1 LQGLRVE
8 IGGPAAEDSLKSG
21 NLIDPGTEM
30 KTVLGLGRGMK
41 VLHVPYCYYP
51 DPVGGTE
58 IYVASLARVQQAR
71 SYEVAIAAPAEQ
83 SGTYFH
89 DGLPVYRFGIAGK
102 IDLRQLYGEG
112 DPTAT
117 ANFQEVL
124 DRFRPD
130 VLHLHAFTSAVSAP
144 LAQSARSRRIP
155 VVFTYHTPTVTCC
168 RGTMLEWGNRVCDG
182 EMRVNRCARCMLH
195 GKGVPAVAGWLLGTV
210 PETVGGLAGTAGLE
224 GGMWTAFRGTELVGI
239 RHAAAR
245 RFLSEDS
252 DHIFAVCEWVRAVL
266 VANGVPPGKITLSRQ
281 GSPYSLQVASMPAA
295 ATTPCKELSS
305 SVRCAFLGRFDPA
318 KGLQVLIDAMAV
330 LPDIDLRLDVFAV
343 AQGEEARRRQS
354 VLLDQVRHDRRIQ
367 FMTPLDATEVVE
379 RLRCYDALLVPS
391 QGLETGPLVVY
402 EAFAAGIPVIGSAL
416 GGIAELVGNGENG
429 ILIDPPGS
437 AAAWAEGIG
446 RLTGEAGLLRKLKAA
461 PKPFRTAEDAADD
474 ASEVYAALLHPGTAL
489 AATGM
494 GAGTGKRS

>member
-1 LQGLRVE
+1 MAPL
-8 IGGPAAEDSLKSG
+8 P
-21 NLIDPGTEM
+21 
-30 KTVLGLGRGMK
+30 LGFRL
-41 VLHVPYCYYP
+41 LHVPYCYYP

-71 SYEVAIAAPAEQ
+71 NYEVAIAAPAEQ
-83 SGTYFH
+83 SRTYFH
-89 DGLPVYRFGIAGK
+89 DGLPVHRFGIAGK
-102 IDLRQLYGEG
+102 IDLRQLYGAG
-112 DPTAT
+112 DPTAA

-144 LAQSARSRRIP
+144 LAKSARSRGIP

-182 EMRVNRCARCMLH
+182 EMRVSRCARCMLH
-195 GKGVPAVAGWLLGTV
+195 GKGLPEAASRLLGAL
-210 PETVGGLAGTAGLE
+210 PETVGSLAGTAGLE
-224 GGMWTAFRGTELVGI
+224 GGMWTALRGTELVGI
-239 RHAAAR
+239 RHAAVK
-245 RFLSEDS
+245 RFLLQES

-266 VANGVPPGKITLSRQ
+266 VTNGIPAGKVTLSRQ
-281 GSPYSLQVASMPAA
+281 GSPYPLPASGAPSR
-295 ATTPCKELSS
+295 ELSS
-305 SVRCAFLGRFDPA
+305 PVRCAFLGRVDPA
-318 KGLQVLIDAMAV
+318 KGLQVLIDAMAM

-343 AQGEEARRRQS
+343 AQGEEARRRQA
-354 VLLDQVRHDRRIQ
+354 VLFDQVRHDHRIQ
-367 FMTPLDATEVVE
+367 FMAPLDATEVVE

-416 GGIAELVGNGENG
+416 GGIAELVGNGVNG

-437 AAAWAEGIG
+437 GAAWAEGIKS
-446 RLTGEAGLLRKLKAA
+446 LIAEAGLLRKLKVA

-474 ASEVYAALLHPGTAL
+474 ASEVYAALLHSRTSFAG
-489 AATGM
+489 TGM
-494 GAGTGKRS
+494 GAGAGKSS